1 MSEQGNNPKNNDSP
15 LFRALTKFL
24 SGPITRYQRQ
34 NPRQLKRWQLDKYKF
49 TSPAG
54 LSFKKTAYSPF
65 DNVYSKSLA
74 SISRSERYVDFDQ
87 MEYTPEIDMLI
98 LIRWNILQRL
108 LPHSTFMLMR

>member
-1 MSEQGNNPKNNDSP
+1 MSEQSNNPKNNDSP

-34 NPRQLKRWQLDKYKF
+34 NPRKLKRWQLDKYKF
-49 TSPAG
+49 TLRKP
-54 LSFKKTAYSPF
+54 LTALLIMFTQSHLQ
-65 DNVYSKSLA
+65 VSQGQK
-74 SISRSERYVDFDQ
+74 
-87 MEYTPEIDMLI
+87 DMLI

>member
-1 MSEQGNNPKNNDSP
+1 MSEQGKNPKNNDSP

-34 NPRQLKRWQLDKYKF
+34 NPRKLKRWQLDKYKF

-65 DNVYSKSLA
+65 DNVYSKSTCKL
-74 SISRSERYVDFDQ
+74 FQDQ
-87 MEYTPEIDMLI
+87 KDMLI
-98 LIRWNILQRL
+98 LIKWNTLQKLL
-108 LPHSTFMLMR
+108 LPLISMLMR